1 MCSMV
6 TIVGNTI
13 LYLKAAK
20 KVDLKS
26 SHHKKK
32 NL

>member
-1 MCSMV
+1 MYSM
-6 TIVGNTI
+6 
-13 LYLKAAK
+13 LKVAL

-32 NL
+32 ILSLYLVTVVN